1 MVYDDTTANLDSLGA
16 ELRERGFEAQ
26 LVTAADRP
34 PWLAVRNPLAVAMAE
49 DVMAQ
54 GGWFW
59 WPWADRIAPA
69 DDVPAAAAR
78 VATVLRGG
86 GSDG

>member
-1 MVYDDTTANLDSLGA
+1 MVYDDATASLDNRGA
-16 ELRERGFEAQ
+16 ELRERGFEAR
-26 LVTAADRP
+26 LVTPGDRP
-34 PWLAVRNPLAVAMAE
+34 AWLAVRNPLALAMAE

-69 DDVPAAAAR
+69 GDVPAAAAR
-78 VATVLRGG
+78 VATVLCGG